1 MGTDTWTIGRLL
13 EVTAAFLEKKGIE
26 SPRLCADILL
36 SHVLHTDRVKLYLHY
51 DQPLTDGEI
60 AKFRSLIKRRLK
72 REPVQYITGIQ
83 EFWSMDFMV
92 DPQVLIPRP
101 ESEVLMEQV
110 LSLCK
115 EKKIPNP
122 ECPKILDLCTGS
134 GALVIALAREIKG
147 ASLWA
152 SDMSRAALELAR
164 KNTRKH
170 GVESR
175 IVFLQG
181 DLLDPFLEQGMKF
194 DAIVSNPPYIRS
206 RSLDT
211 LCPEVRDYEPIQ
223 ALDGGEDGMIYIE
236 RIIAD
241 GPECLNHQGW
251 LLIEMD
257 PEQLP
262 LASKR
267 VEQSGCYGER
277 HYVKDYSHRDRV
289 LMIRKG
295 EHRRDIV
302 PA

>member
-1 MGTDTWTIGRLL
+1 MGADTWTIGRLL

-36 SHVLHTDRVKLYLHY
+36 SHALHTDRVKLYLHY

-60 AKFRSLIKRRLK
+60 TKFRSLIKRRLK

-92 DPQVLIPRP
+92 GPQVLIPRP

-110 LSLCK
+110 LSLWG

-152 SDMSRAALELAR
+152 SDMSMDALELAR

-181 DLLDPFLEQGMKF
+181 DLLDPFLKRGMRF
-194 DAIVSNPPYIRS
+194 DAIVSNPPYIPS
-206 RSLDT
+206 RSLDA
-211 LCPEVRDYEPIQ
+211 LCPEVRDYEPKQ

-236 RIIAD
+236 RIIAV
-241 GPECLNHQGW
+241 GPACLNHQGW

-257 PEQLP
+257 PVQLP
-262 LASKR
+262 LASKQ
-267 VEQSGCYGER
+267 VDHSGRYGER
-277 HYVKDYSHRDRV
+277 RSVKDYSHRDRV
-289 LMIRKG
+289 LMARKA
-295 EHRRDIV
+295 EN
-302 PA
+302 